1 MNAGTARE
9 GYGDIFSAALLTE
22 LGHSA
27 AFGSVMEMEEAQKWS
42 WKEIGDAGFNSSLNE
57 LLRMGRVI
65 EKDGR
70 LTLGGMQH
78 LFEHSERRKMAAED
92 RLRFGQSFIRKIGSQ
107 CPELLLGGVSGSVS
121 YNSSG
126 PDDDV
131 DILLITE
138 DGSLWKVLADA
149 LIEARRI
156 RKTNPDAPILCLS
169 YCMEETAFRSE
180 ALSHRSRLFARDFL
194 RLKAETGLSLYRK
207 ILRDSSWMRTFYP
220 AMFDER
226 SCQEF
231 MESEERRTERSRS
244 LNTLYYV
251 SIGGYLSI
259 AAMVRNHAF
268 RREGKRHKEFR
279 ARIRRDRCIY
289 ESLKWKR
296 LEKSFE
302 EENVIK

>member
-1 MNAGTARE
+1 MNAGTAGER
-9 GYGDIFSAALLTE
+9 YGDIFSAALLTE

-27 AFGSVMEMEEAQKWS
+27 AFGGVMEKEEAQKWT
-42 WKEIGDAGFNSSLNE
+42 WKEIGEAGFNSSLNE
-57 LLRMGRVI
+57 LLRMGRVL
-65 EKDGR
+65 EKDGQ

-78 LFEHSERRKMAAED
+78 LFEHSERRKMAAEY
-92 RLRFGQSFIRKIGSQ
+92 RLRFGQSFIRKIGSK

-156 RKTNPDAPILCLS
+156 RKTHPDAPILCLS

-180 ALSHRSRLFARDFL
+180 ALFHRSRLFARDFL
-194 RLKAETGLSLYRK
+194 RLKAETGFSLYRK
-207 ILRDSSWMRTFYP
+207 ILRDCSWMRTFYP

-231 MESEERRTERSRS
+231 TESEERRTERSRL
-244 LNTLYYV
+244 LNTLSYV

-268 RREGKRHKEFR
+268 RMEGKRHKEFR
-279 ARIRRDRCIY
+279 AQIRRDRCIY

-302 EENVIK
+302 E